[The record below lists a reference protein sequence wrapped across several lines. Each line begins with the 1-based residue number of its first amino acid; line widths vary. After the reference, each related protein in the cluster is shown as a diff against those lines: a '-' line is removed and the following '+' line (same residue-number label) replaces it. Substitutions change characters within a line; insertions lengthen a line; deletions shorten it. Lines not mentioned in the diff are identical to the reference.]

1 VLDGVDLTMTHIL
14 NDVCTLIVDCEHKTA
29 PTQSKGIPSIRTPNI
44 GKSRLILDNV
54 NRVSDETYKAWTKRA
69 IPQTDDLILA
79 REAPIGNVAI
89 ILSNQKVCLGQ
100 RTVLIRPE
108 KNQVDSQYI
117 CYLLLGDEIQGKIIS
132 LSNGA
137 TVNHLNMR
145 DIRNLEL
152 PKLPPLP
159 TQRKIAA
166 ILSAYDDLIENNTR
180 RIKILEE
187 MAQALYSEWFVKFMF
202 PGHEKVKM
210 VESELGMVPEG
221 WEVKNV
227 FDLADV
233 SYGMPLKSKSFS
245 IEKEGTPVIRIRDI
259 PNGETK
265 TFTTEEADEKYVV
278 ENGDILVGM
287 DGDFHMSIWSGGR
300 AYQNQRVARF
310 KSKGL
315 IGNYY
320 LFLSLIEPIRFFDL
334 TIVGTTVAHLGD
346 KHIKTIKI
354 LLPSKKI
361 LELAIKEIEP
371 LAIMQLNL
379 KLKNRN
385 LHRTRDLLLP
395 KLISGE
401 VEVENI
407 DVQM

>member
-1 VLDGVDLTMTHIL
+1 
-14 NDVCTLIVDCEHKTA
+14 
-29 PTQSKGIPSIRTPNI
+29 
-44 GKSRLILDNV
+44 
-54 NRVSDETYKAWTKRA
+54 
-69 IPQTDDLILA
+69 
-79 REAPIGNVAI
+79 
-89 ILSNQKVCLGQ
+89 
-100 RTVLIRPE
+100 
-108 KNQVDSQYI
+108 
-117 CYLLLGDEIQGKIIS
+117 
-132 LSNGA
+132 
-137 TVNHLNMR
+137 
-145 DIRNLEL
+145 
-152 PKLPPLP
+152 
-159 TQRKIAA
+159 
-166 ILSAYDDLIENNTR
+166 
-180 RIKILEE
+180 
-187 MAQALYSEWFVKFMF
+187 
-202 PGHEKVKM
+202 M

-233 SYGMPLKSKSFS
+233 AYGIPLKSKNFS

-287 DGDFHMSIWSGGR
+287 DGDFHMNIWSGGR

-315 IGNYY
+315 LGNYY
-320 LFLSLIEPIRFFDL
+320 LFLSLIEPILFFDS

-354 LLPSKKI
+354 LLPSEKI
-361 LELAIKEIEP
+361 LELAIEEIEP

-385 LHRTRDLLLP
+385 LRRTRDLLLP

-401 VEVENI
+401 VDVENI
-407 DVQM
+407 DMQMPNNGGA

>member
-1 VLDGVDLTMTHIL
+1 MLDGVDLTMTHIL

-210 VESELGMVPEG
+210 VKSELGMVPEG